1 VHPSSDATE
10 RRPVRRRDE
19 SGQAM
24 TEYILVVAIAVVG
37 LILVSNALT
46 RSVLAYFTM
55 QALWISLPI
64 M

>member
-1 VHPSSDATE
+1 MQQDGPAQ
-10 RRPVRRRDE
+10 RRVRRRNQ

-24 TEYILVVAIAVVG
+24 VEYILVVSIAVVG
-37 LILVSNALT
+37 LILVTEALT
-46 RSVLAYFTM
+46 KSVLAYFTM

>member
-1 VHPSSDATE
+1 MGQDGPE
-10 RRPVRRRDE
+10 QRRVSRRNQ

-24 TEYILVVAIAVVG
+24 LEYILVVAIAVVG
-37 LILVSNALT
+37 LILVTEALT
-46 RSVLAYFTM
+46 KSVLAYFTM

>member
-1 VHPSSDATE
+1 M
-10 RRPVRRRDE
+10 RRRDE